1 MLKTKLNRTSLFW
14 TKLELLSFKVNQF
27 EQNRMLAFPPALFKI
42 SLQITILFRRWPN
55 IDVFHK
61 SMQVSFL
68 CKCTARDNCL
78 ISSCAKPRAL
88 HRATLSSSLHCP
100 GSPFFFPH
108 DLVFNMD
115 AAVAP
120 HTTVYVAQK
129 TPSLAFRRLN
139 AARIELPWLNVAKY
153 RRWNVSCVRRRC
165 VFKAQS
171 PRQYENWR
179 GMASVWG
186 PGPWVRSR
194 YGWRDD
200 GVGK

>member
-1 MLKTKLNRTSLFW
+1 M
-14 TKLELLSFKVNQF
+14 
-27 EQNRMLAFPPALFKI
+27 
-42 SLQITILFRRWPN
+42 
-55 IDVFHK
+55 
-61 SMQVSFL
+61 L
-68 CKCTARDNCL
+68 CKCTARDDCL
-78 ISSCAKPRAL
+78 ILSCAIMCEAPCSASCHPLFFTALPRFPL
-88 HRATLSSSLHCP
+88 
-100 GSPFFFPH
+100 FFPH

-153 RRWNVSCVRRRC
+153 WRWNVSCVRRRC

-186 PGPWVRSR
+186 PGPWVKSR
-194 YGWRDD
+194 YGWRRQGRLIGGRRSDRFSQSH
-200 GVGK
+200 GLISQ